1 MARPIKV
8 RKVEALPKQN
18 YFVPMGKKKCE
29 LEELELKVEELEA
42 MRLKDIE
49 GLSQEEC
56 AQQMEISRQTFQ
68 NILDLAREKIAK
80 ALVEGKAIRIG
91 GGDYVTKQCRYY
103 CKACGSIY
111 AIQYKLDKQQC
122 PKCGSHEIECGR
134 KEMLNIRKF
143 YEAD

>member
-1 MARPIKV
+1 
-8 RKVEALPKQN
+8 
-18 YFVPMGKKKCE
+18 MGKKKCE

-91 GGDYVTKQCRYY
+91 GGD
-103 CKACGSIY
+103 
-111 AIQYKLDKQQC
+111 
-122 PKCGSHEIECGR
+122 
-134 KEMLNIRKF
+134 
-143 YEAD
+143 